1 MQDNETSKPWYKYL
15 WVWLIMLPPLAS
27 VIGGIVTL
35 ILAGGPPEMVD
46 DDVNASPA
54 VIQSEL
60 EDAAGTD
67 REFR

>member
-1 MQDNETSKPWYKYL
+1 MQDNETSKPWYKHL

-46 DDVNASPA
+46 ENASPPPA
-54 VIQSEL
+54 LIQSEL
-60 EDAAGTD
+60 DKAEGAD
-67 REFR
+67 RE

>member
-46 DDVNASPA
+46 KDVNASPA

-60 EDAAGTD
+60 DDATGTD

>member
-1 MQDNETSKPWYKYL
+1 MQDKETSKPWYKYL

-46 DDVNASPA
+46 EDVNASPV
-54 VIQSEL
+54 VIQSEF